1 MAKLKQGHIEGMEP
15 PVIEEV
21 EEAAEHYYGLNDKSW
36 KLRGKVEE
44 ARNDLLEIMK
54 KNELTSYEYD
64 NKIVSVTEKEIVKV
78 KKRKAEDNGDE
89 S

>member
-1 MAKLKQGHIEGMEP
+1 MSKLKQGHIEGMEP
-15 PVIEEV
+15 PVIQEV
-21 EEAAEHYYGLNDKSW
+21 EDAAENYYSLNDKSW

-44 ARNDLLEIMK
+44 ARDALLEVMK
-54 KNELTSYEYD
+54 KNDLTTYEYD

-89 S
+89 